1 MLKKLLLFN
10 FLLLLLLRVQYAA
23 AESVNSPVTAFADH
37 EIKGIVKDSL
47 GTPLPGV
54 TLMVKNKFSIGTTT
68 DVNGRYILVVPDNA
82 VIIVRMIGFQEQE
95 ISADGRTT
103 IDIIMKSSA
112 SNLNET
118 VVVAYGTQKKRE
130 VVGSVTSINVEDLK
144 VPSSNLTTALAGR
157 AAGLIAFQRS
167 GEPGADNANFFIRG
181 VTTFG
186 YKQDPLILIDGVELT
201 TDDLARLRPDDIESF
216 SIMKDATSTALYG
229 ARGANGVIL
238 VTTKRGKQGPAK
250 VNLRVENSVTAPT
263 KKIELADPITY
274 MKLANE
280 ATLTR
285 NRLEPILYTEE
296 KIERTASGE
305 NPYVYPAND
314 WDDMLFRKYATS
326 QRANLNVSGGG
337 TVARYFISGSYT
349 KDNGMLKVDKR
360 NNFNNNVNIGRYT
373 FRANVDVDLT
383 KTTTLTVRA
392 SGNYDDYKGPL
403 GSGATSG
410 GALMYSMAMHSNP
423 VMFPAYYEK
432 DADHWY
438 VKHIMFGN
446 AGQGGSY
453 INPYALMVMGY
464 KDESRSFMSAQT
476 ELKQN
481 FDFLI
486 PGLNFR
492 TMLNVNRTSNF
503 SILRAYNPFYYNAT
517 GYDRQTKNFTLVP
530 LNPDQGTEY
539 LEAYGG
545 GGSGNRINAIFYWEN
560 ALNYGKTIGDHSI
573 NAMLI
578 GIMRS
583 TIAPP
588 SAAPNNQSTL
598 QLSLPY
604 RNSGVSGRL
613 TYNYASKYFAEF
625 NFGYNGS
632 ERFYEK
638 QRFGFF
644 PSAGVAW
651 TISNEDF
658 FKPYSKSVT
667 NLKLRG
673 TYGLV
678 GNDAI
683 GNQEDRFFYLSQTNP
698 NDASKGATFGRDNGY
713 TRPGY
718 SITRYANQDITWEK
732 SYQSNIALEL
742 GLFNKFTFTGE
753 YYTTQRKNILMDRS
767 NNPSTM
773 GLADTTRAN
782 MGSASSR
789 GVDLSLNYSAN
800 FTSDTWLEVMGNF
813 TYATGRFKVV
823 EEPTFLPNEAAY
835 RTRVGYPV
843 NQQWGYIAERL
854 FVDDE
859 EARNSPRQNFGPYGG
874 GDIKYTDVNRDGEI
888 TTADRVPI
896 GYPTNPEIT
905 YGIGFSAGYKAFD
918 FSVFFQ
924 GSARES
930 FWINAAE
937 TAPFVG
943 ESQLLKAYADDHWSE
958 DNRNIYA
965 LWPRLSMTQ
974 MNNNIQR
981 STWFMRNSSFLRLKQ
996 MELGYNVP
1004 KSFQRKLHTSV
1015 LRLYLNATNLFVL
1028 SSFKLWDVEQGG
1040 NGLGYPLQRVI
1051 NIGLNITFN

>member
-1 MLKKLLLFN
+1 MLKNLLLLSSLF
-10 FLLLLLLRVQYAA
+10 LLLLRVQYAT
-23 AESVNSPVTAFADH
+23 AESPRPLADH
-37 EIKGIVKDSL
+37 EIKGLVTDSS
-47 GTPLPGV
+47 GTALPGV
-54 TLMVKNKFSIGTTT
+54 TLMVKNKTSVGTTT
-68 DVNGRYILVVPDNA
+68 DINGRYILVVPDNA

-95 ISADGRTT
+95 IPTNGRST
-103 IDIIMKSSA
+103 INIVMKPSTN
-112 SNLNET
+112 NLNET
-118 VVVAYGTQKKRE
+118 VVVAYGTQKKKE

-167 GEPGADNANFFIRG
+167 GEPGQDNANFFVRG

-250 VNLRVENSVTAPT
+250 VNFRVENSFTAPT
-263 KKIELADPITY
+263 RRIELADPITY

-285 NRLEPILYTEE
+285 NRLEPLPYTED
-296 KIERTASGE
+296 KIEGTAKGG

-314 WDDMLFRKYATS
+314 WDEMLFRKYATS

-337 TVARYFISGSYT
+337 NVARYFISGSYT
-349 KDNGMLKVDKR
+349 RDNGMLKVDKR

-383 KTTTLTVRA
+383 KSTTLTVRA
-392 SGNYDDYKGPL
+392 AGNYDDYKGPL

-410 GALMYSMAMHSNP
+410 GEFMYNQAMHANP
-423 VMFPAYYEK
+423 VMFPAYFEK

-446 AGQGGSY
+446 AGALGSY
-453 INPYALMVMGY
+453 VNPYALMVMGY

-492 TMLNVNRTSNF
+492 TMLNINRTSNF
-503 SILRAYNPFYYNAT
+503 AVSRAYNPFYYTST
-517 GYDRQTKNFTLVP
+517 GYDKQSNTFTIVP

-539 LEAYGG
+539 LQVYT
-545 GGSGNRINAIFYWEN
+545 GGSGSGQRLNSVFYWES
-560 ALNYGKTIGDHSI
+560 ALTYGKAIGDHSI
-573 NAMLI
+573 NGMLI
-578 GIMRS
+578 GILRS
-583 TIAPP
+583 TITPPP
-588 SAAPNNQSTL
+588 SITSTNNAL

-644 PSAGVAW
+644 PSAGLAW

-658 FKPYSKSVT
+658 FKPFSQSVT

-683 GNQEDRFFYLSQTNP
+683 GNQEDRFFYLSSTNP
-698 NDASKGATFGRDNGY
+698 SDPSKGATFGRDNGY
-713 TRPGY
+713 NRPGY
-718 SITRYANQDITWEK
+718 SISRYSNLDITWEK

-753 YYTTQRKNILMDRS
+753 YYTTQRKDILMDRA

-773 GLADTTRAN
+773 GLSDTSRAN
-782 MGSASSR
+782 VGEAYSR

-800 FTSDTWLEVMGNF
+800 FSSDTWLEVMGNF
-813 TYATGRFKVV
+813 TYATGRFKVY
-823 EEPTFLPNEAAY
+823 EEPSYLANEKY
-835 RTRVGYPV
+835 RSRVDYPV
-843 NQQWGYIAERL
+843 AQQWGYIAERL

-896 GYPTNPEIT
+896 GYPTTPEIT
-905 YGIGFSAGYKAFD
+905 YGIGFSMGYKAFD

-924 GSARES
+924 GTARES
-930 FWINAAE
+930 FWIDPAA
-937 TAPFVG
+937 TAPFVN

-965 LWPRLSMTQ
+965 LWPRLSTTQ
-974 MNNNIQR
+974 IDNNTQR
-981 STWFMRNSSFLRLKQ
+981 STWFMRDGSFLRLKQ
-996 MELGYNVP
+996 AELGYNVP
-1004 KSFQRKLHTSV
+1004 KSFQRRLRTST
-1015 LRLYLNATNLFVL
+1015 LRFYLNATNLFVI

-1040 NGLGYPLQRVI
+1040 RGLGYPLQRVV
-1051 NIGLNITFN
+1051 NVGLNLTFN